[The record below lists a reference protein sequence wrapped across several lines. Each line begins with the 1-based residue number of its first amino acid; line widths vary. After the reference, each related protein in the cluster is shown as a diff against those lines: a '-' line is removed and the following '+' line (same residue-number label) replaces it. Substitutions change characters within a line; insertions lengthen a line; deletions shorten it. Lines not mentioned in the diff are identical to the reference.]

1 MPTATPSPC
10 VHSRVSFVS
19 TRTTRAGSFEMIWR
33 EIEIDARRAATV
45 TARARRRAN
54 ETREWRL
61 TLISAAARTDEES
74 AFDGGSALRLGARL
88 CVIGEIRTRGDDG
101 SIELLAR
108 VVRAMDGLN
117 DGGRRTS
124 RLARRRGEPT
134 WRARARNRALTTEER

>member
-33 EIEIDARRAATV
+33 EIEIDARRASTV

-61 TLISAAARTDEES
+61 TLISAPCEQ
-74 AFDGGSALRLGARL
+74 
-88 CVIGEIRTRGDDG
+88 
-101 SIELLAR
+101 
-108 VVRAMDGLN
+108 MK
-117 DGGRRTS
+117 
-124 RLARRRGEPT
+124 
-134 WRARARNRALTTEER
+134 RARSTVVQRSGWGRACAL